1 MKTNRKTRTTNGT
14 ISTGKY
20 FVQSREMR
28 RCVHFPIQCLTIFA
42 FHNQIDRYEWE
53 IDDEDVEDAG
63 KVCQVVQAFEGE
75 YSGHNVYDDESSG
88 NLFDYTKNTSQGSRA
103 KNMSNG
109 AVAAIIILLIIV
121 AAGGAAWA
129 FGGSKKT
136 DKKRTPLIN
145 GQMA

>member
-1 MKTNRKTRTTNGT
+1 MGQRQLVSYGPSLWCFLIHLSAPLFNL
-14 ISTGKY
+14 S
-20 FVQSREMR
+20 
-28 RCVHFPIQCLTIFA
+28 LTHTFYC
-42 FHNQIDRYEWE
+42 HTCDRYEWE
-53 IDDEDVEDAG
+53 LDADDAEDAG

-75 YSGHNVYDDESSG
+75 YSSHNVYDDESSG
-88 NLFDYTKNTSQGSRA
+88 NLFDYTKNSRNGSQA

-109 AVAAIIILLIIV
+109 AVAAIVILLIIV